1 MRIDIKKDSTYKN
14 INAGDLI
21 LTDVDAYIV
30 VTDIE
35 DNYNVIILSDN
46 SLLSCSFTNTNDL
59 QDYIKDAYGENIL
72 DVIPAYE
79 LKLTKNS

>member
-1 MRIDIKKDSTYKN
+1 MRIDIKKVSTYKN
-14 INAGDLI
+14 INADDLI

-46 SLLSCSFTNTNDL
+46 SLLSDVFTDTKDI
-59 QDYIKDAYGENIL
+59 QDYIRDAYGENIL
-72 DVIPAYE
+72 EVIPASE
-79 LKLTKNS
+79 LKLTRNS